1 MIILLVLAAVVVG
14 APIGAAI
21 LVSLASLREDAK
33 HSLAGRAPGPA
44 AWAARRLLRV
54 QPRGIVLGRA
64 PRLPKPRVSADDEM
78 SSRLTG
84 PHV

>member
-33 HSLAGRAPGPA
+33 HSLAGTAPSPI
-44 AWAARRLLRV
+44 AWAARRLLKV
-54 QPRGIVLGRA
+54 QPRGTGRRPA
-64 PRLPKPRVSADDEM
+64 PPRLPEPRQAADDNI
-78 SSRLTG
+78 SAPVG
-84 PHV
+84 

>member
-33 HSLAGRAPGPA
+33 HSLAGKAPSPI
-44 AWAARRLLRV
+44 AWAARRLLKV
-54 QPRGIVLGRA
+54 QERGTVRRPA
-64 PRLPKPRVSADDEM
+64 PPLPKARRPADDNI
-78 SSRLTG
+78 SAPVG
-84 PHV
+84 